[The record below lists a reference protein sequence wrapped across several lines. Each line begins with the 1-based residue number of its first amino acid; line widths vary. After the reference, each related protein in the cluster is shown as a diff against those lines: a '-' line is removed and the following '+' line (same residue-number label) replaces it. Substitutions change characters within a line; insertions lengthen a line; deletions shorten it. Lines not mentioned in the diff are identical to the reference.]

1 MRYIKFQQI
10 FITYISGLIFTGCLN
25 TEGTLEIKG
34 KVEDEHTKMK
44 IPGRNI
50 IVQGLV
56 KNEKELVPIEA
67 GQFSTDSSGSF
78 TYTLRKIRNA
88 YYYNFCIVGDSDYSF
103 KTKKFGLYELQ
114 RNAKYLFF
122 SLNRLVD
129 FRIRIYRKSTSP
141 YCDTLYLSWESNGI
155 DFKVLYPYKI
165 ENYGMPDNFY
175 GLSAYSGLGLV
186 WIGEN
191 TNSTIRTRVFA
202 DKMTRIHWE
211 LVRNKERK
219 EITDTITC
227 KRDIINTVYFTY

>member
-1 MRYIKFQQI
+1 MYIKFQHV
-10 FITYISGLIFTGCLN
+10 FITCVSAITFAGCLN
-25 TEGTLEIKG
+25 TEGKLDIKG
-34 KVEDEHTKMK
+34 SVVDEQTKVQ

-56 KNEKELVPIEA
+56 KIENELFPVEA

-78 TYTLRKIRNA
+78 TYTLRKIKDA
-88 YYYNFCIVGDSDYSF
+88 YYYNFCLVGDSSYSF
-103 KTKKFGLYELQ
+103 MTRKFSLSELQ
-114 RNAKYLFF
+114 QNAKYLFF
-122 SLNRLVD
+122 SLNKLVD
-129 FRIRIYRKSTSP
+129 LRIRIYRKSNSP

-165 ENYGMPDNFY
+165 ENYRMQDNFS
-175 GLSAYSGLGLV
+175 GLSSYSGLGLV

-191 TNSTIRTRVFA
+191 TNSAIRTRVFA
-202 DKMTRIHWE
+202 DKMTRLHWE

>member
-34 KVEDEHTKMK
+34 KVVDEHTKMK

-78 TYTLRKIRNA
+78 TYTVRKIKDA
-88 YYYNFCIVGDSDYSF
+88 YYYNFCLVGDSSYSF
-103 KTKKFGLYELQ
+103 MTRKFGLSELQ
-114 RNAKYLFF
+114 QNAKYLFF
-122 SLNRLVD
+122 SLNKLVD
-129 FRIRIYRKSTSP
+129 IRIRI
-141 YCDTLYLSWESNGI
+141 YLSWESNGI

-165 ENYGMPDNFY
+165 ENYRMQDNFS
-175 GLSAYSGLGLV
+175 GLSSYSGLGLV